1 MDLRRMIMATG
12 TAALLAVA
20 TITTASAQVAQGQ
33 ERARTNAGV
42 SGPNLSTSDQVNAR
56 GRAGTSGVNAQTQF
70 QGSSRNQAQFQ
81 GSNRG
86 EFQATNRSAMT
97 NQRYSGRD
105 RFANG
110 RERSRF
116 ADNVRF
122 SNRNRFAA
130 NARFSDRNR
139 VASARFGDRDR
150 FAATTTNAGWGGWNG
165 GWGGW
170 NGGWGGWGWGPSVS
184 VGFGG
189 GWGSPGLYAYSPG
202 FVGAGFGGG
211 CSCNPG
217 WWR

>member
-1 MDLRRMIMATG
+1 MHMECFAMNLRRMIMATG

-20 TITTASAQVAQGQ
+20 TITTASAQGVQGQ
-33 ERARTNAGV
+33 ERAKTNAGA
-42 SGPNLSTSDQVNAR
+42 SGPNLSTSGQVNAQ
-56 GRAGTSGVNAQTQF
+56 GRAGTSGINAQTQF
-70 QGSSRNQAQFQ
+70 QGSSRDQAQFQ

-110 RERSRF
+110 R
-116 ADNVRF
+116 DP
-122 SNRNRFAA
+122 NRFAA

-150 FAATTTNAGWGGWNG
+150 FAATTTNG

-189 GWGSPGLYAYSPG
+189 
-202 FVGAGFGGG
+202 
-211 CSCNPG
+211 
-217 WWR
+217 

>member
-1 MDLRRMIMATG
+1 MHMECFAMNLRRMIMATG

-20 TITTASAQVAQGQ
+20 TITTASAQGAQGL
-33 ERARTNAGV
+33 ERARANAGA
-42 SGPNLSTSDQVNAR
+42 SEPNLSTSGQVNAQ
-56 GRAGTSGVNAQTQF
+56 GRAGTSGVNAQTRF

-97 NQRYSGRD
+97 NQRFSGHD

-110 RERSRF
+110 RDRSRF
-116 ADNVRF
+116 AR
-122 SNRNRFAA
+122 

-139 VASARFGDRDR
+139 VASARFGDRGR
-150 FAATTTNAGWGGWNG
+150 FAATTTNAGR
-165 GWGGW
+165 GGW

-189 GWGSPGLYAYSPG
+189 GWGWPGYDYGYANSGLYAYSPG

-211 CSCNPG
+211 CSCNRG
-217 WWR
+217 WWQ